1 VPFAQLIYCSRTRL
15 PEDKHQDE
23 LASILDTA
31 MWFNRQNEITG
42 CLGHSRDWF
51 VQVIEGPESA
61 VAETY
66 GRIAQD
72 RRHSDVRKL
81 LTREI
86 RNRSFPEWSMMSVT
100 LDDAIAAVPGGNTL
114 SPETTP
120 PLQLLMGLMN
130 AADAR
135 RMKR

>member
-1 VPFAQLIYCSRTRL
+1 MPITQLIYCSRPHL
-15 PEDKHQDE
+15 PEEGRFQA
-23 LASILDTA
+23 LASIMDTA
-31 MWFNRQNEITG
+31 GRRNSHHEITG

-51 VQVIEGPESA
+51 LQVIEGPEAA

-66 GRIAQD
+66 ARIARD
-72 RRHSDVRKL
+72 TRHSDVRKL

-86 RNRSFPEWSMMSVT
+86 RNRSFPEWSMMSVA
-100 LDDAIAAVPGGNTL
+100 LDEATAVVPGGSAL
-114 SPETTP
+114 SPDTTP

>member
-1 VPFAQLIYCSRTRL
+1 MPFMQLIYCSRPCL
-15 PEDKHQDE
+15 PEDERQQALE
-23 LASILDTA
+23 SIMDTA
-31 MWFNRQNEITG
+31 GRRNSLHEITG

-51 VQVIEGPESA
+51 VQVIEGPEAA

-72 RRHSDVRKL
+72 KRHSDVRKL

-100 LDDAIAAVPGGNTL
+100 LDDAIAAVPGGNAF

>member
-1 VPFAQLIYCSRTRL
+1 MPFTQLIYCSRPRL
-15 PEDKHQDE
+15 PEEGRSQALE
-23 LASILDTA
+23 SIMDTA
-31 MWFNRQNEITG
+31 GRRNSHHEITG

-51 VQVIEGPESA
+51 VQVIEGPEAA

-66 GRIAQD
+66 DRIARD
-72 RRHSDVRKL
+72 KRHSDVRKL

-100 LDDAIAAVPGGNTL
+100 LDEATAVVPGGTPL

>member
-1 VPFAQLIYCSRTRL
+1 MPITQLIYCSRPRL
-15 PEDKHQDE
+15 PEEGRSQA
-23 LASILDTA
+23 LASIMDTA
-31 MWFNRQNEITG
+31 GRRNSHHEITG

-51 VQVIEGPESA
+51 LQVIEGPEAA

-66 GRIAQD
+66 ARIARD
-72 RRHSDVRKL
+72 TRHSDVRKL

-86 RNRSFPEWSMMSVT
+86 RNRSFPEWSMMSVA
-100 LDDAIAAVPGGNTL
+100 LDEATAVVPGGSAL
-114 SPETTP
+114 SPDTTP